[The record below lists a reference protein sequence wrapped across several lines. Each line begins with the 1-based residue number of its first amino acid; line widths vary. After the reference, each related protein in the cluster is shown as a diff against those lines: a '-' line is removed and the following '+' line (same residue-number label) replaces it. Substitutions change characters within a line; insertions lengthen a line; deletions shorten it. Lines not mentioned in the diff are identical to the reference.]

1 MKHSRR
7 KSIYHKLSVCFV
19 AGEVDLLESRTLLS
33 AEPFRDPI
41 SLTAGTGTQLT
52 NQPRFHWE
60 SPGAGVIRY
69 DLFINRVGERST
81 PIYRA
86 ENIIGSFPSHET
98 TDGLPNG
105 EYEVWIRADFDDGG
119 CTRWGKTP
127 SLLSIVAEHPLSLF
141 NPAQT
146 SVQKYRPEFRWGLL
160 KTFLTTKSGS
170 VGMENALR
178 SSAKQACLPRN
189 LLPRRIWNPDTI
201 KFWLRGHLNNSD
213 PTFWTFPIRFTIAEE
228 ELVVT
233 GGVGVQSDQHPALTW
248 RAAENG
254 SGYVVRILPVREDGP
269 SYYRTVQG
277 VGTSHRVVDE
287 LPDGDY
293 RVYVTENR
301 DGVRTRTGDGHL
313 LQIRSETV
321 DAVNYVGPAGTLA
334 TDQPNFTWE
343 NHVGD
348 VAGYQIRVT
357 PVGSETPFFD
367 VAVAHSDA
375 YSSYRHAVPLSVGA

>member
-86 ENIIGSFPSHET
+86 ENIIGSFPNHET

-146 SVQKYRPEFRWGLL
+146 SVQTYRPEFRWGAVEDV
-160 KTFLTTKSGS
+160 SHY
-170 VGMENALR
+170 E
-178 SSAKQACLPRN
+178 
-189 LLPRRIWNPDTI
+189 IWI
-201 KFWLRGHLNNSD
+201 S
-213 PTFWTFPIRFTIAEE
+213 
-228 ELVVT
+228 
-233 GGVGVQSDQHPALTW
+233 
-248 RAAENG
+248 
-254 SGYVVRILPVREDGP
+254 
-269 SYYRTVQG
+269 
-277 VGTSHRVVDE
+277 
-287 LPDGDY
+287 
-293 RVYVTENR
+293 R
-301 DGVRTRTGDGHL
+301 DGERTPVIRETGL
-313 LQIRSETV
+313 PTPEFT
-321 DAVNYVGPAGTLA
+321 PAQDLEPA
-334 TDQPNFTWE
+334 
-343 NHVGD
+343 H
-348 VAGYQIRVT
+348 YQILAAR
-357 PVGSETPFFD
+357 SLE
-367 VAVAHSDA
+367 
-375 YSSYRHAVPLSVGA
+375 